1 MAAWENN
8 FWKTKNNFSFFPLKC
23 NWPSRASSLKITL
36 AAIFDM
42 VIQYLVRPPYLSLFS
57 QTFLSWLWNWMSIQ
71 SPILR
76 FYLVPYIYKQTKIFR
91 KSYFCCTVNYFT
103 QEDDT
108 SLMTLSKHTKRSKL
122 SKQAGYF
129 WISHAIINVSLLS
142 RVFPVLFLSSHFFYS
157 KIIYQS
163 GA

>member
-1 MAAWENN
+1 MAASENN

-23 NWPSRASSLKITL
+23 NWPSRASSLKITPL
-36 AAIFDM
+36 PFFVQSDFLKLTLELN
-42 VIQYLVRPPYLSLFS
+42 VHTVTNSSVLFS
-57 QTFLSWLWNWMSIQ
+57 SL
-71 SPILR
+71 
-76 FYLVPYIYKQTKIFR
+76 YLQTKIFR